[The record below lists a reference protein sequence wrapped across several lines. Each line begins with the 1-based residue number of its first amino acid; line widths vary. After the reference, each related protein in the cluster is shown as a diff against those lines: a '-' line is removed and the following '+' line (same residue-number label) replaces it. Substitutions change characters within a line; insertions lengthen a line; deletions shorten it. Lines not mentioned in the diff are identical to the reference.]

1 MAETTY
7 DPYAVNAIM
16 HMTDHGRDDGPDG
29 VMFGPGVELKPTPPT
44 TDQLYSRFGVEPDDD
59 FSSSDACDDHPAEP
73 RRVPSAARP
82 EVDEDRHMLDARI
95 RAVADTHS
103 ESYAQA
109 LDRVLNE
116 PDDDAVA
123 AFEAPEPADEPYSD
137 RDELDA
143 RVRDHARE
151 HGVSYGEALTMVLDE
166 DARGF

>member
-1 MAETTY
+1 MAEPTY

-59 FSSSDACDDHPAEP
+59 FSSSAAFDDQPAEP
-73 RRVPSAARP
+73 RRVSSAARP
-82 EVDEDRHMLDARI
+82 AVDLDRQMLDARI
-95 RAVADTHS
+95 RAVADGHS

-109 LDRVLNE
+109 LDRVHNE
-116 PDDDAVA
+116 PDDAVA

-143 RVRDHARE
+143 RVRSYASDHNC
-151 HGVSYGEALTMVLDE
+151 SYPAAL
-166 DARGF
+166 DAVVNSDLWD